1 LPPIGGKVGGALPSI
16 GGRAGNFEI
25 DSEYL
30 KKAQAE
36 LDKLTETFDDGKPK
50 E

>member
-1 LPPIGGKVGGALPSI
+1 LPPIGGKVGGSLTII
-16 GGRAGNFEI
+16 GGIAGNFEI

-36 LDKLTETFDDGKPK
+36 LDKLTEAFDDGKPK